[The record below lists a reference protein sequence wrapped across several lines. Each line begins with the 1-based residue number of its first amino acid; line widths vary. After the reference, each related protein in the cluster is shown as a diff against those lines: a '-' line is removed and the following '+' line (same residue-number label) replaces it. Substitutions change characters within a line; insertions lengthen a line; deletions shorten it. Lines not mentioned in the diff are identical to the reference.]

1 MSPKTLIIAAVA
13 LTASSAA
20 VISAVAAPPAD
31 PAPNAPGQTAPMHP
45 VPLRATI
52 LFNLLDR
59 NGDGVIDQDELA
71 ALTKAVFSAV
81 DANGDGK
88 ISSDEFDHAMP
99 MMGGGGPRMG
109 QFFHHHGPQ
118 FGMNGPGRGQGWGGP
133 RGFHRPGEMRQ
144 GQIGNDQG
152 PAGAGGPQQLGDND
166 DQSQGP
172 GPQNFATLDKNGDGV
187 LSPDEFSAGAP
198 AMPGAPSPAAQQ

>member
-31 PAPNAPGQTAPMHP
+31 SAPAAPGQTAPMHP
-45 VPLRATI
+45 APLRATI

-71 ALTKAVFSAV
+71 TLNKAIFAAV

-88 ISSDEFDHAMP
+88 ISAEEFDRAMP
-99 MMGGGGPRMG
+99 MMGGGGGPRMG
-109 QFFHHHGPQ
+109 QFQHHGPR
-118 FGMNGPGRGQGWGGP
+118 FGMNGQGWGGP
-133 RGFHRPGEMRQ
+133 GWGGPRFHHGEMRQ
-144 GQIGNDQG
+144 GNLQNDQG
-152 PAGAGGPQQLGDND
+152 PASPGGPQQLGDSDNG
-166 DQSQGP
+166 QQGA
-172 GPQNFATLDKNGDGV
+172 GAQDFATLDKNGDGV
-187 LSPDEFSAGAP
+187 ISPDEFAAGGSQ
-198 AMPGAPSPAAQQ
+198 MPGAPLPPTQQ